1 MPTCLLQV
9 CTFDDNRHQILRCA
23 VCDAVRGTSLDYFVG
38 HHAEVSSGTQH
49 DAQDSAAK
57 SGSRSRR
64 AGSEGTGNK
73 QKSIIG
79 FFAGF
84 DTPAKIQDGDTLAST
99 ECSNAAASERPGSGS
114 QPEQAAQHASEGMA
128 HLLQASGLI
137 CFGSLAKGS
146 DADASAQ

>member
-1 MPTCLLQV
+1 M
-9 CTFDDNRHQILRCA
+9 
-23 VCDAVRGTSLDYFVG
+23 G

-84 DTPAKIQDGDTLAST
+84 ETPAKTSDANAQASIGR
-99 ECSNAAASERPGSGS
+99 SNAAASERPDSGS

-128 HLLQASGLI
+128 HPTASFDAHLLRYSCKGLR
-137 CFGSLAKGS
+137 C
-146 DADASAQ
+146 